1 MHNIYFTR
9 HGETVWNVENKIC
22 GMTDSPLTA
31 HGQEQARQLGE
42 LVRDSGLQIDEIL
55 YSPLS
60 RAADTAKAIAAAT
73 GLPARCE
80 PRLREQCFGKYEGTP
95 RDGAEFRISK
105 THFADRYDGGESM
118 MQLAQRIYNLLD
130 ELKADTGKTYL
141 LVAHNGIARVV
152 HSYFYDMTNEE
163 YAAASM
169 PACLV
174 NSFSGISPTLS
185 RMVSTSNSISVPGMG
200 LRSGPISA
208 TMAFSTR
215 SLP

>member
-31 HGQEQARQLGE
+31 HGQEQARQLGA
-42 LVRDSGLQIDEIL
+42 LVRDSGLHIDEIL

-105 THFADRYDGGESM
+105 THFADRYGDGESM

-130 ELKADTGKTYL
+130 ELRQDENKTYL

-152 HSYFYDMTNEE
+152 ESYFHDMTNEE
-163 YAAASM
+163 YSAAGIKN
-169 PACLV
+169 CELV
-174 NSFSGISPTLS
+174 EYRFE
-185 RMVSTSNSISVPGMG
+185 
-200 LRSGPISA
+200 
-208 TMAFSTR
+208 
-215 SLP
+215 